1 PTMEEGKLSKWLVKV
16 GDIVQRGNVLADGP
30 STDMGELALGRNV
43 LVAFMPW
50 NGYNFEDSILIS
62 ERIVKDDVFTS
73 IHIEELQVM
82 ARDTKLGPEDIT
94 RDIPNVGEEGL
105 KNLDEAGIVYIG
117 AEVHPGDILVGKITP
132 KGESPMTPEEKLL
145 RAIFGEKA
153 ADVRDT
159 SMRLSPGVAGT
170 VVEVRVFNRHG
181 IDKDERSIAIERE
194 EIERLSK
201 DREDEQAILDRSI
214 YTRLQPLLLDNVVAK
229 GPNDVTKGET
239 ITLDLLGDV
248 AKGLWWQI
256 AVEDEE
262 FKEAETSGG
271 YAKQMSAEYQKKQA
285 ELVAKHIAKQD
296 IVITTALIPGRDAP
310 KLVDEAMV
318 KSMSDGSVI
327 IDMAAERGGN
337 CTLTK
342 PGEVIVVHGVTIAGF
357 TNLPSRLAADT
368 SALYGRNL
376 AALLPLLTGESGNY
390 SPNWEDEIVI
400 GANLTK
406 GGKITNEAFVKK
418 PPAKKSTPKK
428 DAPKKSATKK
438 TVTKKAPIKKA
449 APKKSIAKKKKPTPK
464 KPVAKKPATKR
475 TVAKKKGS

>member
-1 PTMEEGKLSKWLVKV
+1 MKLA
-16 GDIVQRGNVLADGP
+16 VLTERL
-30 STDMGELALGRNV
+30 SGEARIALTPQTITK
-43 LVAFMPW
+43 LVAA
-50 NGYNFEDSILIS
+50 GHKVQIESGAGKGASISDAALKEAGAIICKTS
-62 ERIVKDDVFTS
+62 KATLLGADLLLAVRRPSKTVLDGLGKGSGLVALLDPFDDPAFVQTCAAKGVDAFAM
-73 IHIEELQVM
+73 EFVP
-82 ARDTKLGPEDIT
+82 RIT
-94 RDIPNVGEEGL
+94 RAQSMDAL
-105 KNLDEAGIVYIG
+105 SSQSNLAGYRAVIEAAAIYGKALPMMMTAAGTIAAAKTFVMG
-117 AEVHPGDILVGKITP
+117 A
-132 KGESPMTPEEKLL
+132 
-145 RAIFGEKA
+145 
-153 ADVRDT
+153 
-159 SMRLSPGVAGT
+159 GVAG
-170 VVEVRVFNRHG
+170 
-181 IDKDERSIAIERE
+181 
-194 EIERLSK
+194 L
-201 DREDEQAILDRSI
+201 QAIATAR
-214 YTRLQPLLLDNVVAK
+214 RLGAIVSSTDVRPAAK
-229 GPNDVTKGET
+229 EQVGS
-239 ITLDLLGDV
+239 LG
-248 AKGLWWQI
+248 AKFI